1 MPTYAEYVAEIE
13 KLKELAEATRKEE
26 IKQAR
31 EKIREIMTQNGLTA
45 EDLVEKQA
53 TRAPKPVAARYRN
66 PESGDTWSGRGRMP
80 RWLSEETK
88 EKYAIKD

>member
-1 MPTYAEYVAEIE
+1 MPTYAEYVVEIE

-53 TRAPKPVAARYRN
+53 TRASKPVAARYRN

-88 EKYAIKD
+88 EKYAIKA